1 MRIVVFGTGLYYLKR
16 KTELPGETKIIA
28 FLDND
33 RELQGRLMDGISVYA
48 PSRISELDYDMIV
61 LASASSAAM
70 KEQLLSLGISENRIM
85 FWEQFISSRS
95 HGILVKFQ
103 AENIEIMRKST
114 KVLLIVPA
122 VNYGGGFL
130 AGLYAAMGLKSKGC
144 HVVITAPV
152 VDHRTVREVNDCGID
167 VWACPSLPYIEES
180 ELRWIQAF
188 DFIFVNSLQNMICV
202 DRLCGNKP
210 VIWWLHENR
219 DQYEDIVGQ
228 YGKDINIEHLTKTEI
243 FAVSSLAKK
252 NFKEFYPEISLDQ
265 LLFGIPDF
273 YNETVDRDRDKII
286 IAVIG
291 TVTPRKNQTELIRAI
306 KKLSCH
312 EQNQIECWIIGLDG
326 QRKYREQLDK
336 TINDLSQIKMC
347 GEFSRKEM
355 ERVFPQLDI
364 IVCSSLE
371 ETMSIAVIEGMMN
384 KKICIASNKTGIADF
399 IRNGENGF
407 VYESGNENDLLIKL
421 KYVIQNFQALDFMKD
436 KARDTYEKNFS
447 MEKFSD
453 RLYCIIQNL

>member
-95 HGILVKFQ
+95 HGILVKFK

-144 HVVITAPV
+144 HGVITAPV

-312 EQNQIECWIIGLDG
+312 EQ
-326 QRKYREQLDK
+326 KEQQ
-336 TINDLSQIKMC
+336 SQ
-347 GEFSRKEM
+347 
-355 ERVFPQLDI
+355 
-364 IVCSSLE
+364 
-371 ETMSIAVIEGMMN
+371 
-384 KKICIASNKTGIADF
+384 
-399 IRNGENGF
+399 
-407 VYESGNENDLLIKL
+407 
-421 KYVIQNFQALDFMKD
+421 
-436 KARDTYEKNFS
+436 
-447 MEKFSD
+447 
-453 RLYCIIQNL
+453 